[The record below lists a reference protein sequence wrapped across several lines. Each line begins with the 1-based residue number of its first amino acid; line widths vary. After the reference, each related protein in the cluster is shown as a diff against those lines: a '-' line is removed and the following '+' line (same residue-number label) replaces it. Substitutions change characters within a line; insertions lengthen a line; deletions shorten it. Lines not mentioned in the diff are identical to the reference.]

1 MTKKLILGAVLGL
14 IAVAGLKATKWF
26 GYAKTEAHAWSE
38 WADDQVPV
46 EKKIA
51 ALRGDVAALDRDIE
65 GTKNLLAKAI
75 VDTRELSTDAARL
88 RASLE
93 TDRKALLARGQKLKD
108 GTEQVAVNKVDLA
121 DQKAKLDADVKSFDR
136 RKHSLENM
144 ETSLA
149 FHERNRDV
157 LQKQLDTL
165 VAQKLELQSAIDAFA
180 DRAQAPADGEQVPDG
195 RHPAEPDQGDAA
207 GHAEEAR
214 RGAGEAEADPADDG
228 RVSGREHEERGRDP
242 RPARRKAGEDRGGAG
257 VTPEQSSPNGAA
269 SRPPR
274 YRFSPPCRVAGRVP
288 ATAFRPHFVS
298 ADGFSRLP
306 SRHIGF
312 GRPPPLEAERSPAA
326 CPR

>member
-51 ALRGDVAALDRDIE
+51 ALRGDVAALDRDVE

-75 VDTRELSTDAARL
+75 VDTRELSTDAAKL

-157 LQKQLDTL
+157 LQKQLETL
-165 VAQKLELQSAIDAFA
+165 VAQKLELQSAIDAFEVEYKTVQLQQMESKYQTDDTRLSQIKA
-180 DRAQAPADGEQVPDG
+180 TLRDMRKKLDVEREKLKLTPRTTAEYQAANTKSVDEILAPLGEKPAKIE
-195 RHPAEPDQGDAA
+195 AA
-207 GHAEEAR
+207 
-214 RGAGEAEADPADDG
+214 
-228 RVSGREHEERGRDP
+228 RE
-242 RPARRKAGEDRGGAG
+242 
-257 VTPEQSSPNGAA
+257 
-269 SRPPR
+269 
-274 YRFSPPCRVAGRVP
+274 
-288 ATAFRPHFVS
+288 
-298 ADGFSRLP
+298 
-306 SRHIGF
+306 
-312 GRPPPLEAERSPAA
+312 
-326 CPR
+326 